1 MSFGI
6 MIWKPRKLGRFIDA
20 AVGRK
25 AGGKHE
31 TMDILCN
38 YNDDNYFRRL

>member
-6 MIWKPRKLGRFIDA
+6 MIWKPESLGRFIDTT
-20 AVGRK
+20 VGRK

-31 TMDILCN
+31 AMDILCN
-38 YNDDNYFRRL
+38 YDDDIFFRRL